1 MLVAVAVGVRGWG
14 TIAVREARSSD
25 APGVGVACGSRET
38 TNPGVGARGRVRTGG
53 DAATGGER
61 VGEDRGWLIGMYRE
75 AFASF
80 AGFAGPGGARVEGG
94 ENSRSAEGSVW
105 GLGDKAHGRS
115 IGR

>member
-1 MLVAVAVGVRGWG
+1 
-14 TIAVREARSSD
+14 
-25 APGVGVACGSRET
+25 
-38 TNPGVGARGRVRTGG
+38 
-53 DAATGGER
+53 
-61 VGEDRGWLIGMYRE
+61 MYRE

-115 IGR
+115 M